1 MQELNPEWLLQ
12 VKAGDIGAFTQIVET
27 FQKPV
32 YSLCYRMLGNAQD
45 AEDAAQET
53 FMRAYKSMHRFD
65 LKRPFSTWLLS
76 IAAHYCIDQIRKARM
91 KLISIEELSI
101 PELPD
106 RELGVEMKLS
116 HKEEQE
122 KIRILLEALSP
133 TDRACVVMYYWHEFS
148 YDEICDALSLSQS
161 AVKSRLHR
169 ARREMARQWKN
180 NYSESLLMEGMVS

>member
-1 MQELNPEWLLQ
+1 VQEFNPELLLQ

-53 FMRAYKSMHRFD
+53 FIRAYKSMHRFD

-76 IAAHYCIDQIRKARM
+76 IAAHYCIDQIRKARI

-106 RELGVEMKLS
+106 RDLGVEIKLS
-116 HKEEQE
+116 QKEERE

-180 NYSESLLMEGMVS
+180 YYSESILMEGMVS

>member
-1 MQELNPEWLLQ
+1 VQEFNPELLLQ

-76 IAAHYCIDQIRKARM
+76 IAAHYCIDQIRKARI

-106 RELGVEMKLS
+106 RDLGVEFKLS
-116 HKEEQE
+116 QKEERE

-180 NYSESLLMEGMVS
+180 YYSESILMEGMVS

>member
-1 MQELNPEWLLQ
+1 MQEFNPEWLLQ

-76 IAAHYCIDQIRKARM
+76 IAAHYCIDQIRKARI

-106 RELGVEMKLS
+106 RDLGVEIKLS
-116 HKEEQE
+116 QKEERE

-169 ARREMARQWKN
+169 ARREMAQQWKN
-180 NYSESLLMEGMVS
+180 YYSESILMEGMVS